1 MTTDEQRQDQARVVR
16 EMVAEIKRSV
26 AALAAHASEATEAAE
41 GLQRALV
48 AVKRPARARRADV
61 ARGGGS

>member
-16 EMVAEIKRSV
+16 EMVAEIERSV
-26 AALAAHASEATEAAE
+26 AALAAHASESAEAAE

-48 AVKRPARARRADV
+48 TVKRSAHARRT
-61 ARGGGS
+61 GGRS